1 VDALDIVALTLG
13 VLVTAVM
20 SYFTSSSGSQRD
32 PDMLWEGRVA
42 AGLAAIVPV
51 GLLWT
56 GQVVVTVFATLVE
69 GGIRV
74 IWLWAWLLAAP
85 VVGVCL
91 PAGSLV
97 RRLER
102 TARMGSPGPDLHV
115 GTAAVAQVAN
125 FAWAD
130 TVAGPG
136 WELRRTPPL
145 PIHWPPPSNGSA
157 VWLCYAERAGAAGSI
172 ELARPWARITL
183 TSDSTEAPA
192 VERLSGTV
200 EPIGWRRVQTPASAA
215 GESQAKLVGAV
226 RRGDPEGILARALV
240 EWRARNLLVAAQP
253 TVAPHLPPAA

>member
-1 VDALDIVALTLG
+1 MDALGLLALTLG
-13 VLVTAVM
+13 VLVAVVM

-32 PDMLWEGRVA
+32 PDMLWEGRLA
-42 AGLAAIVPV
+42 AGIAAMVPV
-51 GLLWT
+51 GMLWT
-56 GQVVVTVFATLVE
+56 GQVVVTVFATLVD
-69 GGIRV
+69 GGIRP

-97 RRLER
+97 SGLER
-102 TARMGSPGPDLHV
+102 ISRKGSPGRDLHAR
-115 GTAAVAQVAN
+115 TAAVAQAAN

-172 ELARPWARITL
+172 ELAGPWARITL
-183 TSDSTEAPA
+183 TSDAPQAPA
-192 VERLSGTV
+192 VERLSGAV
-200 EPIGWRRVQTPASAA
+200 EPIGWRSVQTPDLAA
-215 GESQAKLVGAV
+215 GESQAELVGAV
-226 RRGDPEGILARALV
+226 RRGDPDGILARTLA
-240 EWRARNLLVAAQP
+240 EWRARNVLVAAQP